1 MTTAAEKRHLSR
13 VVELG
18 CALCRHMGYEN
29 PSAEIH
35 HPRTGV
41 GAGRKAPH
49 SDAIPMCPFHHRL
62 GNESLHAMGR
72 KAFERHHGVTEVEL
86 LAQTRALLG
95 EE

>member
-29 PSAEIH
+29 TSAETH

-49 SDAIPMCPFHHRL
+49 SDAIPLCPYHHRL
-62 GNESLHAMGR
+62 GDLSIHAMGR
-72 KAFERHHGVTEVEL
+72 KAWERFHLVTELEL

-95 EE
+95 DK